1 MIEFSDLPISTQISS
16 STSFAISRAT
26 LAVICTLDFIQNKVD
41 IAEKRG
47 VKAMLPR
54 LNCSRPKG
62 LSVCLSSKIFCRNL
76 VKTLSALIWPFDE
89 KISFSRK
96 TLLQEKYALLVH
108 SVFLQKRTF
117 LRSLFMLSAE
127 RQRFSFGRPLFLN
140 SICHMNLTNLV
151 STCSLQYDQPS
162 IHHN

>member
-1 MIEFSDLPISTQISS
+1 MQNDMIEFSDLPISTQISS

-26 LAVICTLDFIQNKVD
+26 LAVICTGDFIQSKVD

-62 LSVCLSSKIFCRNL
+62 LSVCLSAKSFCRNL
-76 VKTLSALIWPFDE
+76 VKTLSALIWPFAE

-96 TLLQEKYALLVH
+96 ALFLLKLVVPAGKYI
-108 SVFLQKRTF
+108 SF
-117 LRSLFMLSAE
+117 AE
-127 RQRFSFGRPLFLN
+127 RPSSRKNMPFWYIQYFCRKERF
-140 SICHMNLTNLV
+140 
-151 STCSLQYDQPS
+151 
-162 IHHN
+162 